1 MKRFLTIIL
10 ATFMLCA
17 CAGCS
22 GGGIDSN
29 VESASNSTDKTDD
42 NGNGIPEALK
52 RKNEISYYTSDE
64 VKKIIK
70 ENTKFDISED
80 FESFVPKSVSYLSY
94 FDYAPVN
101 RPNISDFYTDFK
113 EMFAY
118 LFPDEKFNDDYFF
131 YYYIRTDEETENAKE
146 DEYPI
151 KNVKKYFD
159 EAADGKRKISYY
171 FYSPYSHFAEKEG
184 TDYAHRVEKDSLD
197 INDRNIFLEFGPP
210 IGNYLSNVNKGVLA
224 EYYSKEKGEKNDYW
238 LEVTGTV
245 ICEEYETVR
254 SCTPDCT
261 DKYRLLDGKEISVAD
276 AVTFFEKYMNDLP
289 CPKDPVYDTK
299 VTGVNVKKLG
309 EDKYFFMFQIT
320 PTYAGVPLDWGR
332 FRLTSESELRTITG
346 FYGTMAVTDDIDSFV
361 GYVRAASIT
370 DEKVTEEL
378 LPFDKAI
385 SKIEQSLTE
394 QVSFEVLS
402 ADLVYEQMT
411 YYGAYDIPLE
421 EQKRE
426 TSPAWKVVIQNKN
439 NDLVYTCYIDADTGD
454 NFSYSKAAFY
464 TETEEAEG

>member
-17 CAGCS
+17 CTGCS
-22 GGGIDSN
+22 GGGINSN
-29 VESASNSTDKTDD
+29 IESASNSTDNTDD
-42 NGNGIPEALK
+42 DMPEALK
-52 RKNEISYYTSDE
+52 RQNEINYYTVDE
-64 VKKIIK
+64 AKKMIR
-70 ENTKFDISED
+70 ENTRFNISED
-80 FESFVPKSVSYLSY
+80 FVSLVPKSVSYICS
-94 FDYAPVN
+94 FDKAAVN
-101 RPNISDFYTDFK
+101 RQAPAEYYDDFK

-118 LFPDEKFNDDYFF
+118 LFPNEKFNDDYFF
-131 YYYIRTDEETENAKE
+131 YYYIPNEELNMEE
-146 DEYPI
+146 DEFPI
-151 KNVKKYFD
+151 KNFKKYYD
-159 EAADGKRKISYY
+159 DAVSEKNVISYY
-171 FYSPYSHFAEKEG
+171 FYSPYSGFVEKVG
-184 TDYAHRVEKDSLD
+184 SDYAILDNRDSSEVT
-197 INDRNIFLEFGPP
+197 DRNIFLEFGPP

-261 DKYRLLDGKEISVAD
+261 DKYRLLDGKEISVAE
-276 AVTFFEKYMNDLP
+276 AVTFFENYMNDLP
-289 CPKDPVYDTK
+289 CPKNPVYDTK

-332 FRLTSESELRTITG
+332 FRLTSESELRTTTG

-361 GYVRAASIT
+361 GYVRAGSIT
-370 DEKVTEEL
+370 DEKVTDKL

-411 YYGAYDIPLE
+411 YYGPYDIPLE

-439 NDLVYTCYIDADTGD
+439 NNLVYTCYIDADTGD

>member
-1 MKRFLTIIL
+1 
-10 ATFMLCA
+10 MLCA
-17 CAGCS
+17 CTGCS
-22 GGGIDSN
+22 GGGINSN
-29 VESASNSTDKTDD
+29 IESASNSTDNTDGD
-42 NGNGIPEALK
+42 IPEALK

-159 EAADGKRKISYY
+159 EAADGKRKISFY

-184 TDYAHRVEKDSLD
+184 TDYAHRVEKDSSD

-210 IGNYLSNVNKGVLA
+210 IGNYLSNVCKGVLV
-224 EYYSKEKGEKNDYW
+224 EQYCKDSGEKNNHF
-238 LEVTGTV
+238 LENWDAEIKGHYKV
-245 ICEEYETVR
+245 IGRYDRDSTE
-254 SCTPDCT
+254 
-261 DKYRLLDGKEISVAD
+261 KFRLLDGKEISVAD
-276 AVTFFEKYMNDLP
+276 AVTFFENYLKNAP
-289 CPKDPVYDTK
+289 CPKSPVYDMR
-299 VTGVNVKKLG
+299 VMSVIVQQY
-309 EDKYFFMFQIT
+309 DQDRYFYSFTTT
-320 PTYAGVPLDWGR
+320 PTYGGIPFDWDR
-332 FRLTSESELRTITG
+332 FYLSSDSMYETTLCNGSMVT
-346 FYGTMAVTDDIDSFV
+346 TDDIDSFY
-361 GYVRAASIT
+361 GYRRTGSIT
-370 DEKVTEEL
+370 DEKVTDKL

-402 ADLVYEQMT
+402 ADLVYT
-411 YYGAYDIPLE
+411 PLKYYGSYDIPLE
-421 EQKRE
+421 EQKSK
-426 TSPAWKVVIQNKN
+426 TTPAWKVVIQNKN

-464 TETEEAEG
+464 TETEEAED

>member
-1 MKRFLTIIL
+1 MKKFLAIIL
-10 ATFMLCA
+10 ASLLLCSF
-17 CAGCS
+17 AGCS
-22 GGGIDSN
+22 GENNSINNDSGSVN
-29 VESASNSTDKTDD
+29 TDD
-42 NGNGIPEALK
+42 KSDGVPEALK

-184 TDYAHRVEKDSLD
+184 SDYAHRVEKDSSD

-210 IGNYLSNVNKGVLA
+210 IGNYLSNVCKGVLV
-224 EYYSKEKGEKNDYW
+224 ERYCKDSGEKNDHF
-238 LEVTGTV
+238 LENWDDELRGKYKV
-245 ICEEYETVR
+245 IG
-254 SCTPDCT
+254 
-261 DKYRLLDGKEISVAD
+261 KYDRDSTEKFRLLDGKEISVAD
-276 AVTFFEKYMNDLP
+276 AVTFFENYLNNAP
-289 CPKDPVYDTK
+289 CPKSPVYDMK
-299 VTGVNVKKLG
+299 VMSVIVQQYDS
-309 EDKYFFMFQIT
+309 DKYFYSFTTT
-320 PTYAGVPLDWGR
+320 PTYGGIPFDWDR
-332 FRLTSESELRTITG
+332 FYLSSDSMYETTLCDGSMVT
-346 FYGTMAVTDDIDSFV
+346 TDDIDSFY
-361 GYVRAASIT
+361 GYRRTGSIT

-464 TETEEAEG
+464 TETEEAES

>member
-1 MKRFLTIIL
+1 MKKFLAIIL
-10 ATFMLCA
+10 ASLLLCPLT
-17 CAGCS
+17 GCS
-22 GGGIDSN
+22 EENNSINNDSTQSDSSTDN
-29 VESASNSTDKTDD
+29 DSTDKTDD
-42 NGNGIPEALK
+42 NDNIIPEALK
-52 RKNEISYYTSDE
+52 RKNEITYYTNDE

-70 ENTKFDISED
+70 ENTKFSISED
-80 FESFVPKSVSYLSY
+80 FESIVPKSVSYISY

-101 RPNISDFYTDFK
+101 RPDISDFYTEFK

-118 LFPDEKFNDDYFF
+118 LFPDEKFDDDYFF
-131 YYYIRTDEETENAKE
+131 YYYIRTDEEMENMKE

-171 FYSPYSHFAEKEG
+171 FYTPYAEW
-184 TDYAHRVEKDSLD
+184 VEKDEGE
-197 INDRNIFLEFGPP
+197 ITDRNIFLEFGPP

-245 ICEEYETVR
+245 ICEEYETVS

-261 DKYRLLDGKEISVAD
+261 DKYKLLDGKEISVAD
-276 AVTFFEKYMNDLP
+276 AVVFFENYMNDLP

-299 VTGVNVKKLG
+299 VTGVDVKKCG
-309 EDKYFFMFQIT
+309 EDKYFFMFYIT
-320 PTYAGVPLDWGR
+320 PTYAGIPLDWGR
-332 FRLTSESELRTITG
+332 FRLSSESELRTTTG
-346 FYGTMAVTDDIDSFV
+346 FYGTMAVTDDMDSFV
-361 GYVRAASIT
+361 GYVRAGSIT
-370 DEKVTEEL
+370 DEKVTDKL

-411 YYGAYDIPLE
+411 YYGPYDIPLK

-454 NFSYSKAAFY
+454 NFSFDKAAFY
-464 TETEEAEG
+464 TE

>member
-1 MKRFLTIIL
+1 MKKFLAIIL
-10 ATFMLCA
+10 ASLLLCSF
-17 CAGCS
+17 AGCS
-22 GGGIDSN
+22 GENNSINNDSGSVN
-29 VESASNSTDKTDD
+29 TDD
-42 NGNGIPEALK
+42 KSDGIPEALK

-101 RPNISDFYTDFK
+101 RPDISDFYTDFK

-131 YYYIRTDEETENAKE
+131 YYYIGTDEEVENMKE

-171 FYSPYSHFAEKEG
+171 FYSPYSHFAEK
-184 TDYAHRVEKDSLD
+184 DSSD

-261 DKYRLLDGKEISVAD
+261 DKYRLLDGKEISVAE
-276 AVTFFEKYMNDLP
+276 AVTFFENYMNDLP
-289 CPKDPVYDTK
+289 CPKNPVYDTK

-320 PTYAGVPLDWGR
+320 PTYAGVPLDRGR
-332 FRLTSESELRTITG
+332 FRLTSESELRTTTG

-370 DEKVTEEL
+370 DEKVTEKL

-464 TETEEAEG
+464 TETEEAES

>member
-1 MKRFLTIIL
+1 MKEFLAIIL
-10 ATFMLCA
+10 ASLLLCSF
-17 CAGCS
+17 AGCS
-22 GGGIDSN
+22 GENNSINNDSGSVN
-29 VESASNSTDKTDD
+29 TDD
-42 NGNGIPEALK
+42 KSDGVPEALK

-101 RPNISDFYTDFK
+101 RPDISDFYTEFK

-171 FYSPYSHFAEKEG
+171 FYSPYSHFAEK
-184 TDYAHRVEKDSLD
+184 DSSD

-261 DKYRLLDGKEISVAD
+261 DKYRLLDGKEISVAE
-276 AVTFFEKYMNDLP
+276 AVTFFENYMNDLP
-289 CPKDPVYDTK
+289 CPKNPVYDTK

-332 FRLTSESELRTITG
+332 FRLTSESELRTTTG

-394 QVSFEVLS
+394 QISFEVLS

-464 TETEEAEG
+464 TETEEAES